1 MPRRISRKPTS
12 SPSGTLAASSYVET
26 RPAAT
31 VRDAQVID
39 RAAEWTLSPTED
51 GASPF
56 AGNVHHNH
64 HSLPSP
70 FQAPP
75 QVDTGPT
82 RTQTPSP
89 PRRRDT
95 DQVRRR
101 LQSLQEHISAFLRS
115 ADSGGRAGSVIEV
128 TQLAARLAE
137 AGTVL
142 RRSLAAVGDHAGSG
156 SSEESGNEPGY

>member
-12 SPSGTLAASSYVET
+12 SPSGTLAARSSSLET
-26 RPAAT
+26 RPVAD

-51 GASPF
+51 CASPF
-56 AGNVHHNH
+56 VGTHPHP
-64 HSLPSP
+64 LPSP
-70 FQAPP
+70 IQAQSRGLQP
-75 QVDTGPT
+75 GST
-82 RTQTPSP
+82 RTQTPPPP
-89 PRRRDT
+89 PRRRDS

-101 LQSLQEHISAFLRS
+101 LQSLQEHISAFLRA
-115 ADSGGRAGSVIEV
+115 ADHSEGRAAVSVIEV
-128 TQLAARLAE
+128 EVLAARLAE

-156 SSEESGNEPGY
+156 SSSDFTDE